1 LVPRIGYRGALVAW
15 VASNAVGA
23 ISFLWTLARTMRWPV
38 SGVLLRPHGVPA
50 IAVVL
55 AGAAV
60 WGLARVLPEASGV
73 LAWLIVVVLG
83 AVSAAVVAATAVA
96 TRYVDWREARALLV
110 PGS

>member
-1 LVPRIGYRGALVAW
+1 
-15 VASNAVGA
+15 
-23 ISFLWTLARTMRWPV
+23 MRWPV